1 MCSLNCRY
9 CRLIPI
15 LVAFHR
21 IAYIAETYSLILA
34 ISELNIEVICKPTSP
49 ARTRPGLFPS
59 SFPYLLLTAV
69 VADDVLVNSEDM
81 ERMAEELRAKIS
93 AKIRSWSGVA
103 DPTDEQEREVSG
115 CLSAVCITV
124 LPVLTSILSP
134 AVQFVHLLFMEVDQD
149 GSGSIDKGE
158 FRMMLR
164 KLNLT
169 YRCAAVLT
177 QLLVLKHLL
186 LSVLHYTIHTVT
198 TASTCCSAP
207 WTASAVTA
215 VWRRRSSLASCS
227 PATGPRRAT
236 WTPTRQPTQRPRPP
250 HSASWALP
258 GLASIPITATW
269 ARPRLSAR

>member
-1 MCSLNCRY
+1 MYSLNCHN

-34 ISELNIEVICKPTSP
+34 ISELNIEVICKPTAP

-59 SFPYLLLTAV
+59 SFPYLLLTVA

-115 CLSAVCITV
+115 GLLPAVCITV
-124 LPVLTSILSP
+124 LYVLTSILSS
-134 AVQFVHLLFMEVDQD
+134 AVQFVHLLFIEVDQD

-169 YRCAAVLT
+169 YRCAAVPT
-177 QLLVLKHLL
+177 QLLVLTPSSYFLF
-186 LSVLHYTIHTVT
+186 STVLY
-198 TASTCCSAP
+198 
-207 WTASAVTA
+207 
-215 VWRRRSSLASCS
+215 
-227 PATGPRRAT
+227 
-236 WTPTRQPTQRPRPP
+236 TQRPPLQLAVPRRGQ
-250 HSASWALP
+250 HRRGWLP
-258 GLASIPITATW
+258 GGGG
-269 ARPRLSAR
+269 ARQLHVPRQRVPGGRPGRRPGSRRRGQRRRTTLFGCCRGWRNHHR